1 MHEHNWLAI
10 SVAAVAAFLIGGL
23 WYSPILFAKQWM
35 VANLIPTD
43 QMEAMKAA
51 APRAYAVSVVCFF
64 AMAFVMEMFINH
76 MGHNHLGQITL
87 KGGVFVAFHCW
98 IGFAA
103 TIGLMA
109 NLYSNKP
116 IKAYFID
123 AGYQLVY
130 MLAMG
135 AILGAWR

>member
-1 MHEHNWLAI
+1 MSEHNWLAI
-10 SVAAVAAFLIGGL
+10 AAAAVAAFLIGGL

-35 VANLIPTD
+35 VANLISAD
-43 QMEAMKAA
+43 QLPKMRAS

-64 AMAFVMEMFINH
+64 VMAFVMELFINH
-76 MGHNHLGQITL
+76 TGWGTL
-87 KGGVFVAFHCW
+87 KGGLEVAFHCW
-98 IGFAA
+98 LGFAF
-103 TIGLMA
+103 TIGLTA
-109 NLYSNKP
+109 NMYSNKP
-116 IKAYFID
+116 IAAFFID

>member
-35 VANLIPTD
+35 VANLIHED
-43 QMEAMKAA
+43 QVAAMKAA
-51 APRAYAVSVVCFF
+51 APRAYGVSVVCFF
-64 AMAFVMEMFINH
+64 VMAFVMEMFINH
-76 MGHNHLGQITL
+76 LGQTTL
-87 KGGVFVAFHCW
+87 NGGVFVAFHCW
-98 IGFAA
+98 LGFAA
-103 TIGLMA
+103 TIGLTA
-109 NLYSNKP
+109 NMYSNKP
-116 IKAYFID
+116 IRAYFID

-130 MLAMG
+130 MTAMG